1 MEASYI
7 CIRVKWFK
15 KRYINWRTNTSV
27 FAKELR
33 AIMMSDTPVEYVGQ
47 PHGCPMTPLNQE
59 VYLENLKR
67 EAELTEKYG
76 I

>member
-7 CIRVKWFK
+7 CIRVKWFR

-33 AIMMSDTPVEYVGQ
+33 AIMMSNTPVEYLGQ
-47 PHGCPMTPLNQE
+47 PHGCPMTEQNEL
-59 VYLENLKR
+59 VYAENLINESK
-67 EAELTEKYG
+67 
-76 I
+76 